1 MQRCVLKA
9 VKFESSNL
17 SDCEAFFVSVFG
29 FAVTHRYSAEAF
41 EEIVMTLGGEGS
53 LMLKFVQFKG
63 GTTHASGATIQ
74 IRLDAIEN
82 VIAAARARRATVK
95 MAPTCYPDVGVE
107 MAVITTDQ
115 GLDIEL
121 VREL

>member
-1 MQRCVLKA
+1 MQRCMLKA
-9 VKFESSNL
+9 VKFETSNL

-41 EEIVMTLGGEGS
+41 EEIVMTLDGEAS
-53 LMLKFVQFKG
+53 LMLKFVQFKAG
-63 GTTHASGATIQ
+63 ATTASGATIQ

-82 VIAAARARRATVK
+82 AIAAARARHATVK
-95 MAPTCYPDVGVE
+95 MEATDYPEAGVQ